1 MGRART
7 TGAVV
12 VVLVLVFAVA
22 GLTLRAAVSGSV
34 VSGSEVTRAASP
46 GPTASPSGS
55 VVAAGSGTD
64 VGNGRPQVTH
74 DGLMVRRRVVIA
86 ILPTADA
93 DVADL
98 RAALDRAAARQH
110 TTVSDVSPSVL
121 DPADQEALQPD
132 LTLLLPA
139 GATLADAENLMA
151 PSGTSPA
158 ALPGV
163 HHYLVASVLV
173 HDLRFTVR
181 ASDPPA
187 LAAAIAR
194 EGILTDALG
203 SYSTSGRSGRLEITY
218 TGPLLSDAL
227 VEVVRGG
234 IARGEGVPPSAVTL
248 APRSTTG
255 AGVTLA
261 DEPTP
266 APVVDEVAAAARHA
280 HHGQGSQ
287 LPTSARLLQPSE
299 SSSSGLWV
307 VTVVAG
313 AVWLLVMVVLL
324 RRRRAPPGR

>member
-1 MGRART
+1 MGRATRLGALLLLAGV
-7 TGAVV
+7 TGVTGCAA
-12 VVLVLVFAVA
+12 LAA
-22 GLTLRAAVSGSV
+22 GAGA
-34 VSGSEVTRAASP
+34 
-46 GPTASPSGS
+46 GPTTAAGASSAS
-55 VVAAGSGTD
+55 VVAAD
-64 VGNGRPQVTH
+64 VGNGRPLVTH

-86 ILPTADA
+86 ILPTPGA
-93 DVADL
+93 DVAAL
-98 RAALDRAAARQH
+98 RRALDRAAAARH
-110 TTVSDVSPSVL
+110 TSLSDTSPSVL
-121 DPADQEALQPD
+121 GPADQEALQPD

-139 GATLADAENLMA
+139 GATLADARGVVVPVGA
-151 PSGTSPA
+151 RRA

-163 HHYLVASVLV
+163 QDYEVASVLV

-203 SYSTSGRSGRLEITY
+203 SYSTSGRGGRLEITY

-261 DEPTP
+261 DEPAP
-266 APVVDEVAAAARHA
+266 APVVDEVAAAGPQG

-287 LPTSARLLQPSE
+287 LPTSALVLQPSE
-299 SSSSGLWV
+299 PSSGLWV

-313 AVWLLVMVVLL
+313 AVWLVVMLVLL

>member
-1 MGRART
+1 MGRASRLGALLLAGV
-7 TGAVV
+7 TGVTGVTGCAVPATPAT
-12 VVLVLVFAVA
+12 LA
-22 GLTLRAAVSGSV
+22 GA
-34 VSGSEVTRAASP
+34 
-46 GPTASPSGS
+46 GPTTAVGASSAS
-55 VVAAGSGTD
+55 VVAADAD
-64 VGNGRPQVTH
+64 VGNGRPLVTH

-86 ILPTADA
+86 ILPTPGA
-93 DVADL
+93 DVAAL
-98 RAALDRAAARQH
+98 RRALDRAAAARH
-110 TTVSDVSPSVL
+110 SSLSDISPSVL
-121 DPADQEALQPD
+121 DPAEQEALQPD

-139 GATLADAENLMA
+139 GATLADAREVVVPVGARL
-151 PSGTSPA
+151 A

-163 HHYLVASVLV
+163 QDYEVASVLV
-173 HDLRFTVR
+173 HDLRFTVE

-203 SYSTSGRSGRLEITY
+203 SYSTSGRGGRLEITY

-261 DEPTP
+261 DEPAP
-266 APVVDEVAAAARHA
+266 APVVDEVAAAGPQG
-280 HHGQGSQ
+280 HHGRGSQ
-287 LPTSARLLQPSE
+287 LPTSALVLQRSE
-299 SSSSGLWV
+299 SSSGLWV

-313 AVWLLVMVVLL
+313 AVWLVVMLVLL